1 MFWYVKQ
8 QHIELQKWL
17 KAAKP
22 NQNSNEFPDFIF
34 EDGFIEHFAVTSSSE
49 GRKGAK
55 QNKNL

>member
-1 MFWYVKQ
+1 MSNQ

-49 GRKGAK
+49 GRKG
-55 QNKNL
+55 QNKNKNL